1 MTQALIGIMG
11 GSGLYQMEGLEGTEE
26 HLVSTPFGAPS
37 DALVTGKLRG
47 VPVVFLARHA
57 RGHRLTPSE
66 VPYRANIYAMK
77 QLGVRWL
84 VSVSA
89 VGSLR
94 EDIKPLDMVLP
105 DQFIDLTKRRD
116 ATFFGQGAVA
126 HVSMAQPVCNVVA
139 SCLAAAVEFVL
150 KSEVIDDGEQRPG
163 LHQSGTY
170 VCIEGPQ
177 FSCVAESHWYR
188 SMGADVIGMT
198 NMPEAKL
205 AREAQMA
212 YATLAM
218 VTDFDCWHPVEAHVT
233 ANMALANLLKNA
245 ARANQVVAH
254 AIKLLA
260 AETRA
265 SDAHTALQNAL
276 VTQPDAMAADVRARL
291 AVILR

>member
-1 MTQALIGIMG
+1 MTEALIGIMG
-11 GSGLYQMEGLEGTEE
+11 GSGLYQIEGLEDAQE
-26 HLVSTPFGAPS
+26 HTISTPFGAPS
-37 DALVTGKLRG
+37 DALVTGKLHG
-47 VPVVFLARHA
+47 VNVAFLARHA
-57 RGHRLTPSE
+57 RGHRLLPSE

-89 VGSLR
+89 VGSLQ
-94 EDIKPLDMVLP
+94 EHIKPLDMVLP

-126 HVSMAQPVCNVVA
+126 HVSMAQPVCNVLA
-139 SCLAAAVEFVL
+139 SALAAAVEFVL
-150 KSEVIDDGEQRPG
+150 ENETPGAATPRPS

-177 FSCVAESHWYR
+177 FSSMAESHWYR

-245 ARANQVVAH
+245 ARASQVVAH

-260 AETRA
+260 TGARA
-265 SDAHTALQNAL
+265 SSAHTALQNAL
-276 VTQPDAMAADVRARL
+276 VTQPKDMSADVRARFD
-291 AVILR
+291 VILR